1 MTFSRAQIEAVE
13 NPTLVVW
20 GAESIFVD
28 HSKAL
33 AEALPDA
40 ERREIVDA
48 NHALVE
54 QAPDQIAEVDRS
66 TAFNAGERVTDFGG
80 ITTEAHARTDRPVGA
95 TCRSALAVA
104 TARSGPTR
112 SVAKRHRSEHP
123 TFRRRTVLVH

>member
-13 NPTLVVW
+13 NPTSVVW

-54 QAPDQIAEVDRS
+54 QAPDQIAEVDRGVRS
-66 TAFNAGERVTDFGG
+66 AAFNAGERVTDFGG
-80 ITTEAHARTDRPVGA
+80 ITTGAHARTDRPGWSNLPLCA
-95 TCRSALAVA
+95 
-104 TARSGPTR
+104 SGRHGSLRPN
-112 SVAKRHRSEHP
+112 SVRC
-123 TFRRRTVLVH
+123 